1 MMIERNEFRIKFGR
15 MKEALALWKEM
26 IAEMSKIKDGPK
38 VRVMTDISGPSYTLV
53 LEVQL
58 RDFIHIGLKNYQWM
72 SQEKVAELYQKFV
85 PLCESSERTLYKIE
99 QEN

>member
-1 MMIERNEFRIKFGR
+1 MMIERNEFRIKFGK
-15 MKEALALWKEM
+15 MKDALALWKEM
-26 IAEMSKIKDGPK
+26 IGEMSKIKDGPK
-38 VRVMTDISGPSYTLV
+38 VRMLTDLTGPSYTLV

-58 RDFIHIGLKNYQWM
+58 RDFIQIGFKNYQWA

-85 PLCESSERTLYKIE
+85 PFCESSERTLYKIE